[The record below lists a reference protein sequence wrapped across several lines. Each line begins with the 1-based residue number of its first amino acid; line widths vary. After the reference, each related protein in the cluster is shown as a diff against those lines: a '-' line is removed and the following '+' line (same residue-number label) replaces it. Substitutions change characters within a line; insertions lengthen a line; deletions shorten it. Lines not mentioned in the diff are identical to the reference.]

1 MIPFPRIHIAE
12 SVLNRIQN
20 AMDDIEPMFPSLNAA
35 PIPPADPIA
44 LGQQIEEQTK
54 TPQQP
59 VAVPTDPIAAG
70 AAEESIFGGSPLA
83 GALTGLFDQQT

>member
-20 AMDDIEPMFPSLNAA
+20 AIDDTASIFPSINPA
-35 PIPPADPIA
+35 PITPASPVA
-44 LGQQIEEQTK
+44 LGQQIEEQTEVA
-54 TPQQP
+54 PQP
-59 VAVPTDPIAAG
+59 VGIPDDPIAAG

-83 GALTGLFDQQT
+83 GAVDASFG